1 MHSVIKKISDLML
14 ALRTYSLPISVMS
27 WFVPFLYAALDGGNI
42 LYGIIALT
50 GIIFL
55 HLGTNIFDDAID
67 YVIAKRKIDKGEK
80 DSFNFQKGKC
90 ICIFNSTFTIKHY
103 FIFSFI
109 LFAFA
114 ALTGIFFISIYGF
127 KLLYIILPAAFLC
140 MLYPILGS
148 LGFGEFIVAV
158 IFSPFIYLGVFFVM
172 KGYFSFDILLLSF
185 STGLLSVAVLHN
197 HMLLDYNYDAKN
209 RKITLCRICKSKK
222 NAYYLLCTIIM
233 CAYLNILFCCIYN
246 KLNYVYLITFLSL
259 PMAYTLIRVM
269 FIHINE
275 EDRLIKPNLFMG
287 SLKELKNVD
296 YNQKNFMLKFLIVRN
311 LLSAFTI
318 LLCIAVVIDGV
329 N

>member
-197 HMLLDYNYDAKN
+197 HMLLD
-209 RKITLCRICKSKK
+209 
-222 NAYYLLCTIIM
+222 
-233 CAYLNILFCCIYN
+233 
-246 KLNYVYLITFLSL
+246 
-259 PMAYTLIRVM
+259 
-269 FIHINE
+269 
-275 EDRLIKPNLFMG
+275 
-287 SLKELKNVD
+287 
-296 YNQKNFMLKFLIVRN
+296 
-311 LLSAFTI
+311 
-318 LLCIAVVIDGV
+318 
-329 N
+329 